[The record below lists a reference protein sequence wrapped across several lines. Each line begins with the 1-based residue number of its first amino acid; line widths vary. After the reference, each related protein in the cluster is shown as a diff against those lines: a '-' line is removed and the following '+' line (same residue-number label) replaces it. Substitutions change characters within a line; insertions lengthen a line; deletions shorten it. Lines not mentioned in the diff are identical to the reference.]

1 VSHRTLRTVMTTDV
15 VTVDVDTPA
24 KAIAQ
29 LLDARHINAVPV
41 LDEQGSVVGVVSER
55 DLLHKI
61 TYADL
66 ADADTDGWSRLFSR
80 HHGAKAKSRASVA
93 RDLMTAP
100 AVTVLPDATIV
111 EAAQRMERHGVKSLP
126 VVDGV
131 GELVGIVTRKDL
143 VGVLLRPDQQIHD
156 EIVHEIFGTALLA
169 NAPDLA
175 VEVTD
180 GVVTLRGTLDR
191 LTQTTVAAGLVKRVD
206 GVVHVDNELDYR
218 ADDTLYVGM

>member
-1 VSHRTLRTVMTTDV
+1 MTTDV
-15 VTVDVDTPA
+15 VTVGLDTPA
-24 KAIAQ
+24 KVIAQ
-29 LLDARHINAVPV
+29 LLDTRHVNALPV
-41 LDEQGSVVGVVSER
+41 LNEQRTVVGVVSEQ

-66 ADADTDGWSRLFSR
+66 ADAETEGWTRLLSR
-80 HHGAKAKSRASVA
+80 HHDAKAKSRASVA
-93 RDLMTAP
+93 RDLMTSP

-111 EAAQRMERHGVKSLP
+111 EAAKRMERHGVKTLP

-131 GELVGIVTRKDL
+131 GELVGIVTRRDL

-156 EIVHEIFGTALLA
+156 EIVHEVFGEALLV

-175 VEVTD
+175 VEVTE

-206 GVVHVDNELDYR
+206 GVVHVNNELGHR
-218 ADDTLYVGM
+218 TDDTVYVGM